1 MKQRNV
7 GKTEYKLVC
16 MVVDTFTYTH
26 AHTQTN
32 TNTHT
37 QVHMRKSVKNI
48 QHTEYLFLSG
58 GVCLN

>member
-1 MKQRNV
+1 MNV

-37 QVHMRKSVKNI
+37 HRYTCVKVSK
-48 QHTEYLFLSG
+48 TFSTLSI
-58 GVCLN
+58 CF